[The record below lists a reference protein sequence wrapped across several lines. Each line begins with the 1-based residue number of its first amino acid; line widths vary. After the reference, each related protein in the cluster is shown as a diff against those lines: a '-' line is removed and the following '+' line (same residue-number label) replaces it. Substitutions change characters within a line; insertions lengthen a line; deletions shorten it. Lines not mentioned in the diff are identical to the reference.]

1 MYKILSVAL
10 FLFYL
15 IFNISLSIAQSQPS
29 PNENLIGQDDQ
40 TSNPITTAVPFL
52 LIAPESRGGGMG
64 DAGVATSPDVN
75 SMHYN
80 PAKYAFMQKD
90 LGVAVSYSPWLRALV
105 PDINLAYLA
114 GYKRIDKA
122 QVVAASLRY
131 FSLGSITFTNEYAQ
145 TIKDFNPNEFAVDG
159 TYSRLFSQNISG
171 AVSLRY
177 IYSNLA
183 GGVSVGGAESH
194 PGHSIATD
202 VSFYYQKELQIQ
214 KKKSVLGIGINASNI
229 GSKISYT
236 DNADKDF
243 IPINLKLGA
252 ALTTELDDY
261 NTIMITAEVNKLMV
275 PTPPIYMVDTLG
287 APVKDSEGHQLIAFG
302 KDPDVSVPTGM
313 FRSFWDAPGVYE
325 KGKRNVMKEELR
337 EFTFAYGIEYWYSK
351 QFALRTGYFHEDLT
365 KGNRNFFT
373 FGLGLR
379 LNVFGLDFAYLIP
392 THMRNNPL
400 ANTLRF
406 TLTFD
411 FEGLKDNN
419 KIAPT
424 TE

>member
-1 MYKILSVAL
+1 MNK
-10 FLFYL
+10 FLASAAYIIL
-15 IFNISLSIAQSQPS
+15 IFTLIFAPFFGASQT
-29 PNENLIGQDDQ
+29 NLFIFNGQPTTEPDIIGREKGE
-40 TSNPITTAVPFL
+40 SNPITTAVPFL

-64 DAGVATSPDVN
+64 DAGVATTPDVN
-75 SMHYN
+75 SLHYN
-80 PAKYAFMQKD
+80 PAKYAFLEKD

-105 PDINLAYLA
+105 PDINLAYIA

-122 QVVAASLRY
+122 QVVGVSLRY

-145 TIKDFNPNEFAVDG
+145 TIKDFTPNEFAVDG
-159 TYSRLFSQNISG
+159 TYSRLFSENISG
-171 AVSLRY
+171 AVGLRY

-183 GGVSVGGAESH
+183 GGISVGGAESH
-194 PGHSIATD
+194 PGNSIATD
-202 VSFYYQKELQIQ
+202 VSFYYQKNIEIQ
-214 KKKSVLGIGINASNI
+214 KKKSKIAFGANVSNV
-229 GSKISYT
+229 GAKISYT

-243 IPINLKLGA
+243 IPMNLKLGT

-261 NTIMITAEVNKLMV
+261 NSVMFTVEVNKLLV
-275 PTPPIYMVDTLG
+275 PTPPIYDRD
-287 APVKDSEGHQLIAFG
+287 PVTGEMIITNG
-302 KDPDVSVPTGM
+302 KDPNVAIASGM
-313 FRSFWDAPGVYE
+313 LQSFNDAPG
-325 KGKRNVMKEELR
+325 GFNEELR
-337 EFTFAYGIEYWYSK
+337 EFTISYGAEYWYSK
-351 QFALRTGYFHEDLT
+351 QFALRAGYFHEDQN

-411 FEGLKDNN
+411 FEGLKNQDN
-419 KIAPT
+419 KAAPST
-424 TE
+424 N

>member
-1 MYKILSVAL
+1 MNKFLKSIFILLLV
-10 FLFYL
+10 FVGV
-15 IFNISLSIAQSQPS
+15 ISFTYSYSQSSQPTTKED
-29 PNENLIGQDDQ
+29 PLGRDKLN
-40 TSNPITTAVPFL
+40 SNPITTAVPFL

-64 DAGVATSPDVN
+64 DAGVATTPDVN

-80 PAKYAFMQKD
+80 PAKYAFLEKD
-90 LGVAVSYSPWLRALV
+90 LGVAMSYSPWLRALV
-105 PDINLAYLA
+105 PDINLAYLT
-114 GYKRIDKA
+114 GYKRIDKS

-145 TIKDFNPNEFAVDG
+145 TIKDFTPNEFAIDG
-159 TYSRLFSQNISG
+159 SYSRLFSSNISG
-171 AVSLRY
+171 AVTLRY

-183 GGVSVGGAESH
+183 GGISVGGAESH
-194 PGHSIATD
+194 PGNSVATD
-202 VSFYYQKELQIQ
+202 VSVFYQKELKIQQ
-214 KKKSVLGIGINASNI
+214 KKSKIMIGTNVSNI
-229 GSKISYT
+229 GTKISYT

-252 ALTTELDDY
+252 GLTSELDEY
-261 NTIMITAEVNKLMV
+261 NTIMITAEVNKLLV
-275 PTPPIYMVDTLG
+275 PTPPIYDTLNG
-287 APVKDSEGHQLIAFG
+287 GFVIVAG
-302 KDPDVSVPTGM
+302 KDPNVAIATGM
-313 FRSFWDAPGVYE
+313 LNSFSDAPG
-325 KGKRNVMKEELR
+325 GFNEELR
-337 EFTFAYGIEYWYSK
+337 EFTISYGAEYWYSK
-351 QFALRTGYFHEDLT
+351 QFALRAGYFHEDQT

-411 FEGLKDNN
+411 FEGLKNQDN
-419 KIAPT
+419 KAAPST
-424 TE
+424 N

>member
-1 MYKILSVAL
+1 MRKI
-10 FLFYL
+10 FLFFLL
-15 IFNISLSIAQSQPS
+15 ILFNGFIFAQTGQPT
-29 PNENLIGQDDQ
+29 PNEDLIGRDNL

-64 DAGVATSPDVN
+64 DAGVATSPDAN

-80 PAKYAFMQKD
+80 PAKYAFIDKE
-90 LGVAVSYSPWLRALV
+90 LGVAISYSPWLRALV
-105 PDINLAYLA
+105 PDINLAYVT

-122 QVVAASLRY
+122 QVVAGSLRY

-145 TIKDFNPNEFAVDG
+145 TIKDFNPNEFAIDG
-159 TYSRLFSQNISG
+159 TYARLFSQNISG

-183 GGVSVGGAESH
+183 GGITVGGAESH

-202 VSFYYQKELQIQ
+202 VSFFYTKDIEVQ
-214 KKKSVLGIGINASNI
+214 KKKSKISIGANASNI
-229 GSKISYT
+229 GAKISYT
-236 DNADKDF
+236 ENADKDF
-243 IPINLKLGA
+243 IPINLKLGTA
-252 ALTTELDDY
+252 FYSELDDY
-261 NTIMITAEVNKLMV
+261 NTIMLTLECNKLMV
-275 PTPPIYMVDTLG
+275 PTPPIYAVDSLG
-287 APVKDSEGHQLIAFG
+287 KPILDSQGHQEIAFG
-302 KDPDVSVPTGM
+302 GDPEVSVPVGM

-325 KGKRNVMKEELR
+325 DGKRNVLKEELR
-337 EFTFAYGIEYWYSK
+337 EFTFSYGMEYWYSK
-351 QFALRTGYFHEDLT
+351 QFALRVGYFHEDMT

-379 LNVFGLDFAYLIP
+379 LNVFGLDFSYLIP
-392 THMRNNPL
+392 AQMRTNPL

-411 FEGLKDNN
+411 FAGLKEEN
-419 KIAPT
+419 KAAPST
-424 TE
+424 N